1 MLYNDGLLIATI
13 VGAILTIAIIV
24 LVVVISVR
32 NAKYRNFVNEH
43 CESIKQL
50 KIINSKYQFISVP
63 NMDMKHSY
71 DNVNMY
77 NDISCADYL
86 IYQLVFKRKQVEKC
100 LDDTYENQSL
110 FKGYRKEYNEKCL
123 GSLKRYD
130 VEELPKNVK
139 KLEKTEQKEIL
150 KLLKN
155 PTIEFKIT
163 IRLTLTKI
171 NGDRVRSKTNTFNSD
186 DIEGFIE
193 DIKQKRGS
201 YYANEYIWNAICRVE
216 RGKVSNKMRF
226 TVYERDGW
234 RCRKCGRRSN
244 DLEVDH
250 IYPISKGGKSTFD
263 NLQTLCHRC
272 NVKKGANIEY

>member
-1 MLYNDGLLIATI
+1 MNYFSSPILI
-13 VGAILTIAIIV
+13 GIIV
-24 LVVVISVR
+24 LAAVSLVVLVLLISLSIY
-32 NAKYRNFVNEH
+32 NAKYRKFVNEH

-50 KIINSKYQFISVP
+50 KVINSKYKFISVP

-71 DNVNMY
+71 DNEHMY

-86 IYQLVFKRKQVEKC
+86 IYQLVFMRKQVEKC

-123 GSLKRYD
+123 SSLKRYD
-130 VEELPKNVK
+130 VEDLPKNVK

-155 PTIEFKIT
+155 PTIVFEIT
-163 IRLTLTKI
+163 VRLTLTKI

-186 DIEGFIE
+186 DIEKFIE
-193 DIKQKRGS
+193 DIKHKRGS

-226 TVYERDGW
+226 SIYERDGR
-234 RCRKCGRRSN
+234 RCRICGRRTN
-244 DLEVDH
+244 DLEIDH
-250 IYPISKGGKSTFD
+250 IIPISKGGKSTYD

-272 NVKKGANIEY
+272 NIRKGSDII